1 MIIVKVTEKNE
12 DIHRIVLTGHA
23 DSGPVGYDLVCAG
36 VSAISFGSV
45 NSVYRLAKV
54 KLNVKQSAKGG
65 FLDITFPKKITG
77 DQWEKAQ
84 LLLKAMIVSLQTIE
98 DQYGEYI
105 QIKFR

>member
-12 DIHRIVLTGHA
+12 DIHRIVLSGHA

-54 KLNVKQSAKGG
+54 KLNVEQRAKGG
-65 FLDITFPKKITG
+65 YLDITFPKEITD
-77 DQWEKAQ
+77 DQWRKAQ
-84 LLLKAMIVSLQTIE
+84 LLLKAMVVSLQTIE
-98 DQYGEYI
+98 DQYSEYI
-105 QIKFR
+105 QIKYT